1 MGTTQSLPLTHEKL
15 FELTKD
21 TRNLMNILLEYMLK
35 ELSVRDFLLLSNP
48 EQCKKYI
55 LFFANNLHKYFYEL
69 QIVPTQTKDGII
81 AFRKSDDLTNPP
93 GKKVDEERQGLC
105 LILAYFYTRIFQI
118 YGALALTLIDD
129 LQTVSATG
137 AMTVVTNQQKL
148 MTPGRQQYYATAG
161 VASSTYILSL
171 GLFYFLDEYLTR
183 NMEDEYFIT
192 KYTGSGDEKAKISF
206 KNTDRTSSAS
216 QAGVFK
222 IQSSDKLLGY
232 LDIVVQPI
240 TGTSLRLFFDGI
252 RYHKKSTTKLTP
264 AEFPKTILSSKY
276 ITIETAANGSFRIV
290 SYEGSIASFFN
301 DLFKKLVLY
310 LKEVT
315 QYGESIVESGIAKE
329 LSYEKTYTALA
340 RDKPLGHCIARALQL
355 LKQYPVSEN
364 QTIESNICKAKFL
377 ERTVTKEDGTQTKIT
392 RSGIP
397 VPGASLDTSPGLS
410 SLAQLF
416 YEISFQKTPQ
426 LFTQPQIGIL
436 SLQEY
441 KTFMENMAT
450 VYDDKGIDLSTP
462 EKVKESTL
470 QKLKNKRDQELC
482 QKIGAKDQTVTVDRT
497 VASQV
502 QNYVRQ
508 LFQRQY
514 EHAGKCGVILKQL
527 FLIEKDKGTNRLKL
541 SIHPRVLQRGLP
553 ELARINGEARR
564 LLINYYSKCEEI
576 YRDGMMKIVN
586 SKTSST
592 TGVPLTRSKSD
603 GVLQTIG
610 SKPASSTIPT
620 VLGPSGPL
628 ISPQAPALQFIS
640 RATPPAPS
648 APSAPSAPTAL
659 PVPSAPSAPSAPTAL
674 PVPSALPATSA
685 PSALAAQTVPSSSS
699 ASPAS
704 RPFSRIPSFKLPPTK
719 TKSTPIYGKG
729 RSGKTQKQK
738 KITP

>member
-93 GKKVDEERQGLC
+93 GKKIDEERQGLC

-129 LQTVSATG
+129 LETVSATG
-137 AMTVVTNQQKL
+137 AMAVVTDQQRL
-148 MTPGRQQYYATAG
+148 MTPGRQQYVATAG
-161 VASSTYILSL
+161 ASFVTSL
-171 GLFYFLDEYLTR
+171 GVFYFLEEYLTR

-206 KNTDRTSSAS
+206 KNTDKSSATS
-216 QAGVFK
+216 QTGVFK
-222 IQSSDKLLGY
+222 IQFSDKLLGY

-240 TGTSLRLFFDGI
+240 GTTLRVFFDGI
-252 RYHKKSTTKLTP
+252 RYHKKSTTKLTSI
-264 AEFPKTILSSKY
+264 EFPKTILSSKY
-276 ITIETAANGSFRIV
+276 ITIELGTNGNYHIV
-290 SYEGSIASFFN
+290 NYEGTITSFFN
-301 DLFKKLVLY
+301 DMFKKLVPY
-310 LKEVT
+310 MKVVT
-315 QYGESIVESGIAKE
+315 QFREAVVEAGIAKE
-329 LSYEKTYTALA
+329 LGYEKTYTALA

-355 LKQYPVSEN
+355 LRQYPVSEN

-377 ERTVTKEDGTQTKIT
+377 ERGVMKEDGTQTKIT

-426 LFTQPQIGIL
+426 LFTPPQIGVL

-441 KTFMENMAT
+441 KTFMENMSS
-450 VYDDKGIDLSTP
+450 VFDDKGIDLSTSD
-462 EKVKESTL
+462 KIKDMTL
-470 QKLKNKRDQELC
+470 GKLKNKRDQELC
-482 QKIGAKDQTVTVDRT
+482 QKIGVKDQSIAVDRS

-514 EHAGKCGVILKQL
+514 EHAGKCAVILKQL
-527 FLIEKDKGTNRLKL
+527 FLVEQEKGTNRLKL

-576 YRDGMMKIVN
+576 YRDGMMKIVQ
-586 SKTSST
+586 SKVSATTGNPTLTTTPSSGTLSAIGSAPITASTVITPPGSANQSST
-592 TGVPLTRSKSD
+592 
-603 GVLQTIG
+603 
-610 SKPASSTIPT
+610 
-620 VLGPSGPL
+620 
-628 ISPQAPALQFIS
+628 
-640 RATPPAPS
+640 
-648 APSAPSAPTAL
+648 
-659 PVPSAPSAPSAPTAL
+659 
-674 PVPSALPATSA
+674 
-685 PSALAAQTVPSSSS
+685 
-699 ASPAS
+699 AS
-704 RPFSRIPSFKLPPTK
+704 RIKSLLP
-719 TKSTPIYGKG
+719 IA
-729 RSGKTQKQK
+729 TQKRVRFLNNTK
-738 KITP
+738 GGTRKRTNF